1 MSKPN
6 AIQRAVDALG
16 GQTATA
22 RRLGV
27 SQSLVWQWVEHK
39 RPVAPKHCSVLEAET
54 GIRCEHL
61 RDDVVFTRDE
71 SGSVTGYHVRINH

>member
-1 MSKPN
+1 MSKST
-6 AIQRAVDALG
+6 AIQKAVKKLG

-27 SQSLVWQWVEHK
+27 SQSLVWQWVEAK
-39 RPVAPKHCSVLEAET
+39 RPVAPKHCSALEAET

-71 SGSVTGYHVRINH
+71 TGSVTGYHVRITH